1 MTMGLKI
8 HKMMKED
15 QKDPSELQE
24 DAARRKD
31 ISDSVLEVIYNKLVD
46 RKKVKKK
53 SSSENWEDD

>member
-24 DAARRKD
+24 EAARRKD
-31 ISDSVLEVIYNKLVD
+31 VSDSVLEVIYNKLVD
-46 RKKVKKK
+46 RKKGKKK

>member
-53 SSSENWEDD
+53 PSSENWEDD